1 MNVID
6 SSVWLEYFADT
17 KYVKPF
23 LKVIDDQ
30 KNSIVPTIILYEVF
44 KKVLSERDHSTA
56 LNIAAHMQLGR
67 IVDFNFELAL
77 IAARLS
83 KEHQLPMADSIV
95 LATARK
101 YNATV
106 WTMDADFKGLPGVK
120 YFKK

>member
-17 KYVKPF
+17 KYAKPF
-23 LKVIDDQ
+23 LKVIEDQ
-30 KNSIVPTIILYEVF
+30 KNLIVPTVILYEVF
-44 KKVLSERDHSTA
+44 KKVLSEKDQNTA
-56 LNIAAHMQLGR
+56 LNIVAHMQLGR
-67 IVDFNFELAL
+67 VVDFNFELAL

-83 KEHQLPMADSIV
+83 KEHHLPMADSIV

-101 YNATV
+101 YNAIV
-106 WTMDADFKGLPGVK
+106 WTMDADFKGLLGVK